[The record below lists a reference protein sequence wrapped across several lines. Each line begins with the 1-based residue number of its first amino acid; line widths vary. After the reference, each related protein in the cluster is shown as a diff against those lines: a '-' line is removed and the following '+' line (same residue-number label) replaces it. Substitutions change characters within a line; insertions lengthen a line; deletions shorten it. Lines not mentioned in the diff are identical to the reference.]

1 MVLAASA
8 LAGLV
13 GRRKLRQM
21 GSAQRFPLFLL
32 FCGKLSADCLAFA
45 AEILAS
51 RGLEAGKTARG
62 SAVLPLF
69 SAVMATADA
78 RTASTALGPN
88 LWD

>member
-1 MVLAASA
+1 MVLGASA

-13 GRRKLRQM
+13 GRRQLRQM

-32 FCGKLSADCLAFA
+32 FLRKIISGLFRVRRGNPGFPWFGSRQNRERVRCFA
-45 AEILAS
+45 A
-51 RGLEAGKTARG
+51 
-62 SAVLPLF
+62 V
-69 SAVMATADA
+69 SAVMVTADA